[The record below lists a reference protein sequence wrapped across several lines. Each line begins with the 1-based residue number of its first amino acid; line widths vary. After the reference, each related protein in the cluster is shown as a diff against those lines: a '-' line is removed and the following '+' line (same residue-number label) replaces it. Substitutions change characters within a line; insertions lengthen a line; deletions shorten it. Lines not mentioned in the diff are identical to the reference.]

1 MQDLSP
7 QPGIEPV
14 PRALEVQ
21 SLNNWTTGE
30 ASTISVKSFF
40 PLFGH
45 LGNLLIRE
53 DCSQETTVLKVPM
66 AH

>member
-1 MQDLSP
+1 MP
-7 QPGIEPV
+7 H
-14 PRALEVQ
+14 ALEVQ

-53 DCSQETTVLKVPM
+53 DCSQETTVLKAPM